1 MSNEQDR
8 FKRMV
13 ESSQDW
19 FWEFDEH
26 ANFTY
31 VSPRIR
37 DFLGFEP
44 EELVGINAFDLMD
57 ADEAERVHRHFDP
70 IAKKY
75 LPFKNLV
82 NKNRHK
88 DGHDVVIESS
98 GTPVFDEE
106 GQFRGYQGVD
116 RDITERKAMEENYR
130 RLAGLTSDYVHY
142 CTRSGK
148 DPFRVQWVEGAINS
162 ISGYRI
168 EEVLTMGCFLP
179 MVHPDDQETVSD
191 YLLSLLPGD
200 CKLIEFRIV
209 TQKQQIRWVSEES
222 RCEAGQSEGELILLG
237 AVTDITARKQAQEA
251 LLQNQKLLA
260 QTQQIGHI
268 GSWQF
273 EASSN
278 HLTWTDETYRIF
290 GIEPQAFGATY
301 EDFLEAV
308 HPEDRAKVDAAYS
321 KSLREVQVE
330 YEIEHRIIR
339 KKSGEVRHVYEK
351 CRHDRDAS
359 GAVIRSIGMVQ
370 DITERKTN
378 EVALLAATKASEAAN
393 RAKGLFLAKVSHE
406 IRTPLTAIIGFGE
419 LLENADL
426 APAHKTYL
434 EAINTSGSVLSSLI
448 NDILDLSKIDSG
460 QLAIKP
466 KDFTLHNLITKLVAT
481 QEQHIAR
488 KNLSFNLSIDSDVP
502 DVLIGDPL
510 RIQQVLLNLLGN
522 AIKFTEKG
530 DIGIAVSVLEE
541 SGLRVLLDI
550 AVRDTGIGISANA
563 QERIFEPFV
572 QALGSRNHSYGGSGL
587 GLTIS
592 RSLVGLMGGTIR
604 LESREGVG
612 STFHLLIPLQRKNGN
627 LSEQTLLEREPLL
640 WSGPVLNILLAE
652 DNLVNSHFIKTVL
665 ENMGHAVTAA
675 ENGKLALD
683 ILKTRTFDLVLMDIQ
698 MPMLSGVDVLSVIR
712 EMEQLSGKHLTVIAL
727 TAYALIGDKEKYLK
741 MGFDGYLSKPFKTKE
756 LVVEMLRVVP
766 G

>member
-31 VSPRIR
+31 ASPRIR
-37 DFLGFEP
+37 DLLGFDP
-44 EELVGINAFDLMD
+44 EEIVGINAFDLMD

-148 DPFRVQWVEGAINS
+148 GPFRVQWVDGAINS

-168 EEVLTMGCFLP
+168 EEVFTMGCFLP

-191 YLLSLLPGD
+191 YLLSLMPGD
-200 CKLIEFRIV
+200 CKSIEFRIV

-222 RCEAGQSEGELILLG
+222 RCEAGPSEGELILLG
-237 AVTDITARKQAQEA
+237 AVTDITERKQAQDA

-273 EASSN
+273 EISSN

-290 GIEPQAFGATY
+290 GIEPQTFGATY
-301 EDFLEAV
+301 EKFLETV

-321 KSLREVQVE
+321 RSLREEQAE

-339 KKSGEVRHVYEK
+339 KNSGEVRHVYEK
-351 CRHDRDAS
+351 YRHDRDAS

-426 APAHKTYL
+426 TPAHKKYL

-488 KNLSFNLSIDSDVP
+488 KNLSFNLSIESDVP
-502 DVLIGDPL
+502 DLLIGDPL

-530 DIGIAVSVLEE
+530 DIGIAVSVVEE
-541 SGLRVLLDI
+541 SGLRVLVDI
-550 AVRDTGIGISANA
+550 AVRDTGIGISTNA

-572 QALGSRNHSYGGSGL
+572 QALGSRNHNYGGSGL

-640 WSGPVLNILLAE
+640 WSGPALNILLAE

-665 ENMGHAVTAA
+665 ENMGHAVTAM

-683 ILKTRTFDLVLMDIQ
+683 ILKTNTFDLVFMDIQ